1 MRAERGRSGTA
12 KNIKSR
18 GIGSPISTNQ
28 TDKKLNSSF
37 TPISINYISLGSRL
51 KEERKR
57 LLYTQEEVAELIGV
71 TPAFIGHI
79 ERGERGL
86 SFETLV
92 NICALLGVTIDY
104 VLTDILPLKDDVVS
118 VQIRNM
124 LKNKTSEQKSA
135 ILDIMKAVTRNM

>member
-1 MRAERGRSGTA
+1 MRAERGKSASA

-18 GIGSPISTNQ
+18 GMGNPISSNK
-28 TDKKLNSSF
+28 TDKKLNCSF
-37 TPISINYISLGSRL
+37 TPVIINYKLLGNRL
-51 KEERKR
+51 REERKKLR
-57 LLYTQEEVAELIGV
+57 YTQEEVAELIDV

-86 SFETLV
+86 SFETLI
-92 NICALLGVTIDY
+92 NICTLLGVTIDY
-104 VLTDILPLKDDVVS
+104 VLADVLPLKDDVVS

-135 ILDIMKAVTRNM
+135 ILDIMKAVTRNI